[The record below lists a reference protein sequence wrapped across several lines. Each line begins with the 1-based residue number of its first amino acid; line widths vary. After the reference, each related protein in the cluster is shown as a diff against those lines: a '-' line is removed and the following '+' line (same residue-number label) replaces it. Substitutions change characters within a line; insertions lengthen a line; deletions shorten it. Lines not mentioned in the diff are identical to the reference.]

1 VFALVPPP
9 ARAGTFTAF
18 KRWLNEFG
26 RVRLLLLMMTGLF
39 VLVAADVVIGTPSPA
54 EIRSLVRGPQLTTVY
69 DSHDAPV
76 FTIFKERRMEVPLA
90 EISPNVVHAVLAIED
105 QRFYKHAGIDLWRI
119 GGALVANVRQGERA
133 QGGSTITQ
141 QLARK
146 SFLTD
151 DKTLRRKLKEAFL
164 AARIEGHFTKDQI
177 LELYLNR
184 VYFGEG
190 FYGVEAAARGYLAK
204 SAQDVTVEEAAL
216 LAGLIKAPSA
226 YSPTDHLDRATAR
239 RAVVLRQM
247 VDAGFLDKATATRLE
262 ASPIRIKNGFPSER
276 AGQYFKNHITRI
288 LVERFGWD
296 VVSRDGLRV
305 YATVD
310 ASMQRAAEDEITA
323 GLDRAERLPGY
334 KHPRKG
340 DPRAVRDGKPDYL
353 QGALVAMDPASGE
366 VRAMV
371 GGRDFDQSQFNRA
384 AQAERQAGSA
394 FKPFV
399 YAAAIESGYTPAT
412 LLTNLDDPML
422 AASGAWIPEDGH
434 AGTESMTVRT
444 ALRTSS
450 NRAAVQVLKA
460 VGIPRAVSYAERLG
474 LEAPPVPSLVLG
486 SGDVTLLS
494 MTAAYG
500 AFANGGWLRTPIFIR
515 RVEDAKGKVIF
526 TQPQQGHQAIT
537 EQTAFQMA
545 QMLADVVNA
554 GTGYRARQS
563 GFTAPAAGKTG
574 TTNDYRDAWFVGF
587 TPALVAGVWVGFDD
601 PQTIVRNGYAGD
613 IAAPIWGR
621 FMKTATNN
629 KNAGWIKQ
637 PEGIVAVEI
646 CRLTGALPTEGC
658 HRVMTTGK
666 DGLETEKDYVGAEYF
681 RRGTEPQEYC
691 TVHESMSIGER
702 FRRFF
707 GVIGR

>member
-1 VFALVPPP
+1 MESAPSVTKLPPDVPGPP
-9 ARAGTFTAF
+9 V
-18 KRWLNEFG
+18 KRSRLSR
-26 RVRLLLLMMTGLF
+26 RVRIVLMIFSGLVLLIAG
-39 VLVAADVVIGTPSPA
+39 DVVIGTPSPS

-69 DSHDAPV
+69 DSKDVPV

-105 QRFYKHAGIDLWRI
+105 QRFYKHAGIDLWRV
-119 GGALVANVRQGERA
+119 GGAVVANVRQGERA

-151 DKTLRRKLKEAFL
+151 DKTFRRKLKEAFL

-190 FYGVEAAARGYLAK
+190 FYGVEAAARGYLDK
-204 SAQDVTVEEAAL
+204 SARNVTVEEAAL

-226 YSPTDHLDRATAR
+226 YSPVDHLDRATAR
-239 RAVVLRQM
+239 RAVVLGQM
-247 VDAGFLDKATATRLE
+247 VDAGFLDKATATKLE
-262 ASPIRIKNGFPSER
+262 TSPVHLKNGFPSER
-276 AGQYFKNHITRI
+276 AGQYFKNHITRV

-296 VVSRDGLRV
+296 VVSRDGLKV

-310 ASMQRAAEDEITA
+310 ASMQRAAEDEIA
-323 GLDRAERLPGY
+323 SGLDRAERLPGY

-340 DPRAVRDGKPDYL
+340 DPRAVRDGKPEYL
-353 QGALVAMDPASGE
+353 QGALVAIDPRTGE

-371 GGRDFDQSQFNRA
+371 GGRDFDQSQYNRA
-384 AQAERQAGSA
+384 SQAERQAGSA

-399 YAAAIESGYTPAT
+399 YAAAMESGYTPAT

-422 AASGAWIPEDGH
+422 ASTGAWIPEDGH
-434 AGTESMTVRT
+434 ADSDSMTVRT
-444 ALRTSS
+444 ALKISS
-450 NRAAVQVLKA
+450 NRAAVQVLKS

-474 LEAPPVPSLVLG
+474 IAAPPVPSMVLG
-486 SGDVTLLS
+486 AGDVTLLS
-494 MTAAYG
+494 MTTAYG
-500 AFANGGWLRTPIFIR
+500 AFANGGWLRKPVFIR
-515 RVEDAKGKVIF
+515 RVEDARGKTVF
-526 TQPQQGHQAIT
+526 TQPQEGHQAIT

-545 QMLADVVNA
+545 QMLADVVNG
-554 GTGYRARQS
+554 GTGYRVRQS

-587 TPALVAGVWVGFDD
+587 TPALVTGVWVGFDE

-621 FMKTATNN
+621 FMKAATGN

-646 CRLTGALPTEGC
+646 CRLTGMLPAEGC
-658 HRVMTTGK
+658 RRVAVTGSDGMTT
-666 DGLETEKDYVGAEYF
+666 EKNYVGAEYF
-681 RRGTEPQEYC
+681 RRGTEPQDYC
-691 TVHESMSIGER
+691 TVHAEMSLGEH

-707 GVIGR
+707 GIGR